1 MAVDKTFLEVKKAIS
16 SAGNFTATVAYGMP
30 AFRYK
35 TKIVACYMEC
45 KEHIG
50 FYPYSSKVTPL
61 FKKELVKYIAS
72 KGAVQFPK
80 GKKVP
85 ALLIKKMVR
94 ARMKEIDVQLAQKPV
109 KKKKA

>member
-16 SAGNFTATVAYGMP
+16 GAGAFTSTVAYGMP

-61 FKKELVKYIAS
+61 FKKELVKYVAS

-80 GKKVP
+80 GKKAP

-94 ARMKEIDVQLAQKPV
+94 ARMKEIDVQLAQKSA